1 MAQGTKGF
9 DDIRGKEYPPEDERE
24 RVARE
29 RQRAATTEEQLGK
42 EDEAVQETGSPEG
55 PDLQSR
61 EEPEMP
67 DSGGAG
73 SSNDPPQQDVEF
85 EPLVQGTKR
94 LPEALTEL
102 RHVRL
107 RTKTPAGQRVRAAV
121 DRIEKTGSTGGDQ
134 ADADEVEREMAVYFN
149 EAAAPLE
156 MISAPGVRVPGGS
169 PWETEHRRG
178 ELRQVDRGGQEA
190 PRGRDEDRM
199 GDDHGS
205 RCCEHPLH

>member
-1 MAQGTKGF
+1 MTRHGRT
-9 DDIRGKEYPPEDERE
+9 
-24 RVARE
+24 
-29 RQRAATTEEQLGK
+29 
-42 EDEAVQETGSPEG
+42 
-55 PDLQSR
+55 
-61 EEPEMP
+61 
-67 DSGGAG
+67 
-73 SSNDPPQQDVEF
+73 SSWT
-85 EPLVQGTKR
+85 LVQGTKR

-121 DRIEKTGSTGGDQ
+121 DRIEKAGSTGGDQ

-178 ELRQVDRGGQEA
+178 ELRQVDRGGQKA
-190 PRGRDEDRM
+190 
-199 GDDHGS
+199 S
-205 RCCEHPLH
+205 